1 MRMKMES
8 SQSSQK
14 RGLRKF
20 RPFEELGELGRGD
33 WEEEVLEEAGLG
45 LSR

>member
-14 RGLRKF
+14 RGLRKI
-20 RPFEELGELGRGD
+20 RPLEELGRGD